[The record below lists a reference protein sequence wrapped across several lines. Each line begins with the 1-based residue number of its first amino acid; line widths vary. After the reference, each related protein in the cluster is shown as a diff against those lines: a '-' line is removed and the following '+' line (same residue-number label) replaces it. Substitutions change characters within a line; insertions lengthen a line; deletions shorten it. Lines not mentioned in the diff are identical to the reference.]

1 MRPSEHHRRGARL
14 GGGHVPIEIPDVVI
28 DRLPLYYRLLSRLDS
43 EGRSV
48 VSSQELGEE
57 LGVTP
62 AQIRKDL
69 SYFGRFGKQGR
80 GYSVAR
86 LLEELRAILGLDTR
100 WKVVV
105 IGIGR
110 LGRAIASYPGF
121 EGQGFDIIAMY
132 DAAADLVGTE
142 IEGKRVHDVATLES
156 DLKKTAVDIGIVAVP
171 GEFAQDVVDTLV
183 EAGVHAILNYT
194 PNRVQT
200 PPSVEVRHIN
210 PVLFLQSMT
219 YHLKQRRG

>member
-1 MRPSEHHRRGARL
+1 
-14 GGGHVPIEIPDVVI
+14 VPIEIPDVVV
-28 DRLPLYYRLLSRLDS
+28 DRLPLYYRLLSRLDA
-43 EGRSV
+43 EGRAV

-80 GYSVAR
+80 GYSVSR
-86 LLEELRAILGLDTR
+86 LQEELKAILGLDGR
-100 WKVVV
+100 WKVIV

-121 EGQGFDIIAMY
+121 EGQGFDVIALY
-132 DAAADLVGTE
+132 DAAPNLIGTE
-142 IEGKRVHDVATLES
+142 IEGQRVRDVTALED
-156 DLKKTAVDIGIVAVP
+156 DLKKTAVDIGVVAVP

-183 EAGVHAILNYT
+183 DAGVNAILNYT

-200 PPSVEVRHIN
+200 PPGVEVRHIN

-219 YHLKQRRG
+219 YHLRQRRSS

>member
-1 MRPSEHHRRGARL
+1 M
-14 GGGHVPIEIPDVVI
+14 PIEIPDVVI

-80 GYSVAR
+80 GYSVSR
-86 LLEELRAILGLDTR
+86 LLEELKAILGLERR
-100 WKVVV
+100 WKIVVV
-105 IGIGR
+105 GVGR

-132 DAAADLVGTE
+132 DASAALVGTE
-142 IEGKRVHDVATLES
+142 IEGQHVRDVASLET

-171 GEFAQDVVDTLV
+171 GEYAQDVVDTLV
-183 EAGVHAILNYT
+183 EAGVRAILNYT
-194 PNRVQT
+194 PNRVQI
-200 PPSVEVRHIN
+200 PPGVEVRHIN

-219 YHLKQRRG
+219 YHLKQRRSS

>member
-1 MRPSEHHRRGARL
+1 MD
-14 GGGHVPIEIPDVVI
+14 VPIEIPDVVI

-43 EGRSV
+43 EGRAV
-48 VSSQELGEE
+48 VSSQKLGEE

-86 LLEELRAILGLDTR
+86 LLEELKAILGLDRR

-121 EGQGFDIIAMY
+121 EGQGFDIIALY
-132 DAAADLVGTE
+132 DAATSLVGTE
-142 IEGKRVHDVATLES
+142 IEGQRVRNVASLDS
-156 DLKKTAVDIGIVAVP
+156 DLKKIAVDIGIVAVP
-171 GEFAQDVVDTLV
+171 VEFAQDVVDTLV
-183 EAGVHAILNYT
+183 DAGVHAILNYT

-200 PPSVEVRHIN
+200 PSNVEVRHIN

-219 YHLKQRRG
+219 YHLKQRRT

>member
-1 MRPSEHHRRGARL
+1 VRKRGISSQLAGRGAD
-14 GGGHVPIEIPDVVI
+14 VPIEIPDVVI

-86 LLEELRAILGLDTR
+86 LLDELKSILGLDTR
-100 WKVVV
+100 WRVVV

-110 LGRAIASYPGF
+110 LGRAVASYPGF
-121 EGQGFDIIAMY
+121 ESQGFDIIAMY
-132 DAAADLVGTE
+132 DASAAVVGTE
-142 IEGKRVHDVATLES
+142 IEGQHVRDVATLEP

-200 PPSVEVRHIN
+200 PPGVEVRHIN

>member
-1 MRPSEHHRRGARL
+1 M
-14 GGGHVPIEIPDVVI
+14 PIEIPDVVI
-28 DRLPLYYRLLSRLDS
+28 DRLPLYYRLLSQLDS

-80 GYSVAR
+80 GYSVLR
-86 LLEELRAILGLDTR
+86 LLGALKAILGLDRR

-105 IGIGR
+105 VGIGR

-132 DAAADLVGTE
+132 DASAALVGTE
-142 IEGKRVHDVATLES
+142 IEGQRVRDVAALAL
-156 DLKKTAVDIGIVAVP
+156 DLKKAAVDIGIVAVP
-171 GEFAQDVVDTLV
+171 EEFAQDVVDTLV

-194 PNRVQT
+194 PHRVQA

>member
-1 MRPSEHHRRGARL
+1 L
-14 GGGHVPIEIPDVVI
+14 PIEIPDVVI
-28 DRLPLYYRLLSRLDS
+28 DRLPLYYRLLARLEQD
-43 EGRSV
+43 GRSV

-80 GYSVAR
+80 GYSVSR
-86 LLEELRAILGLDTR
+86 LAEELRLILGLDTR
-100 WKVVV
+100 WRVLVV
-105 IGIGR
+105 GIGR

-121 EGQGFDIIAMY
+121 SGQGFDIVGLY
-132 DAAADLVGTE
+132 DANPELVGSE
-142 IEGKRVHDVATLES
+142 IAGQKVQAYDELEE
-156 DLKKTAVDIGIVAVP
+156 DLRNTPVDIAIVAVP
-171 GEFAQDVVDTLV
+171 GEHAQEVIDTLV
-183 EAGVHAILNYT
+183 RSGVRAFLNYT

-200 PPSVEVRHIN
+200 PEGVEVRHIN

-219 YHLKQRRG
+219 YHLKRQQRDREV